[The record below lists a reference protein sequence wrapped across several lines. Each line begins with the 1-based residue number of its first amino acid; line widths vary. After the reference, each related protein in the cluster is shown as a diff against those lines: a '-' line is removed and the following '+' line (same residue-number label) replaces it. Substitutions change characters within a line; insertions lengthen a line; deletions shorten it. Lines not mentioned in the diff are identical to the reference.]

1 MNKMKDAG
9 TSKREHAVMEKIKEA
24 HRRVMV
30 ANHPHKGGSMY
41 LAKNINEAEVLLM
54 DEGRFQ
60 FFPCEGLTDVDDPI
74 PRSSN
79 GLSEEI
85 SFKILKQVWVSF
97 SEFCDFGQHFVI
109 IEVISRNVLVDECS
123 RQVVEVEQAT
133 MWKFLWWSG
142 IIAVH
147 VMVGQSIDD
156 HSLVDVLY
164 AECLHLS
171 LCEGRTHAGCCNNLT
186 RYMLEHF
193 DSDSVIRITGDGF
206 PDVFDLSLLS
216 HVRETFGVPKQSQ
229 AQHEMLN
236 MLKPRLFL

>member
-1 MNKMKDAG
+1 
-9 TSKREHAVMEKIKEA
+9 
-24 HRRVMV
+24 MV

-41 LAKNINEAEVLLM
+41 LAKKINEAEVLLM

-60 FFPCEGLTDVDDPI
+60 FFPCEGLTDADDPI
-74 PRSSN
+74 PISSN

-85 SFKILKQVWVSF
+85 SFKILKHVWVSF

-109 IEVISRNVLVDECS
+109 LEVISRNVLVDECS
-123 RQVVEVEQAT
+123 RQVVELEQAA

-147 VMVGQSIDD
+147 VMVGQNIDD
-156 HSLVDVLY
+156 HSTK
-164 AECLHLS
+164 
-171 LCEGRTHAGCCNNLT
+171 LCAPALAPFKVYYE
-186 RYMLEHF
+186 
-193 DSDSVIRITGDGF
+193 GDGF
-206 PDVFDLSLLS
+206 PHVFDLSLLS

-236 MLKPRLFL
+236 MLKPRLFLYHTMGYRAGTAVYFKGD

>member
-1 MNKMKDAG
+1 MNKMKDDG

-41 LAKNINEAEVLLM
+41 LTKKINEVEVGLIVELEVIEQVKLGLLL
-54 DEGRFQ
+54 
-60 FFPCEGLTDVDDPI
+60 GLTDADDPI

-85 SFKILKQVWVSF
+85 SFKILKQ
-97 SEFCDFGQHFVI
+97 
-109 IEVISRNVLVDECS
+109 EVISRNVLVDECS
-123 RQVVEVEQAT
+123 RQVVEVEQAA

-147 VMVGQSIDD
+147 VMVGQNIDD

-193 DSDSVIRITGDGF
+193 DSDSTKLCA
-206 PDVFDLSLLS
+206 PSLAPFKAYYEGNFWGAKTIPS
-216 HVRETFGVPKQSQ
+216 TT
-229 AQHEMLN
+229 
-236 MLKPRLFL
+236 